1 MEVLTPLSTQSLCL
15 DLSLS
20 LSQTN
25 LSPLHKA
32 SQGYLEMFS
41 VKEETAL
48 HSLSRRSVRRHYV

>member
-15 DLSLS
+15 DLSL
-20 LSQTN
+20 TT

-41 VKEETAL
+41 VKQETAL
-48 HSLSRRSVRRHYV
+48 HSLSRRSVRRHCV